1 MSDRVQFRRDTKARW
16 SEVNP
21 ILMEGEMGLEI
32 DTNNI
37 KMGDGVHAWNEL
49 EYGVGIENITSEV
62 GDSENLAASQKLVT
76 YKFNDLSI
84 LSDNGNWQLIKPNQ
98 NLVGHLYEY
107 GYVLENGDIF
117 SEIENHSNH
126 VLSSLIPIKA
136 GITYEL
142 NSTATDGARPGVFL
156 DYKGNVISVIAKGT
170 TSIIAPN
177 NAEYLIACT
186 ALVDKDTFYVR
197 PTEGYVLDERSAH
210 YIPLLKN
217 VENNTAKLKT
227 VDVKSEIGF
236 SSIDL
241 LADDTEQ
248 YINQYGELIQGGG
261 FRISK
266 NEIILNP
273 GYTIYLYARGYKQEI
288 SMISKEKGDDN
299 KYNPLSVSIDSE
311 FHIYE
316 FTNYENI
323 PIKIV
328 LSFIS
333 TDDVIAYISG
343 SDYNDIGNLS
353 FARTRNTLYRP
364 HPAVSKLTTQKARG
378 IKYLEVYYEPIADE
392 TRKLILAYV
401 GYYKPNGNVFFQ
413 FKKDENQ
420 LHTSAS
426 FCIDL
431 MYGVDAPPTG
441 TQLIVLNEPVA
452 GCFLKA
458 IVDFDVIE
466 EYTGIFL
473 DINAFPYDDISKN
486 NPDYI
491 SRIINVETADYVST
505 QTDGAYIANYGAV
518 VSGGSAMYSKPF
530 LLKSKET
537 ISVYAK
543 SYNKSVS
550 IINEVLEEDKSYKT
564 LVIGVDSKPRRYVYT
579 NNTGHDIYIAIS
591 SLSDV
596 DVKVIAILNKNEII
610 DAKLKTVDVKSEIGL
625 SSSIDLLADDTEQ
638 YINQYGE
645 LIQGGGFRISKN
657 EIILNPGYTIYL
669 YARGYKQEISMIS
682 KEKGDDNKYNP
693 LSVSIDSEFHIY
705 EFTNYENIPIKIV
718 LSFISTDD
726 VIAYISGSD
735 YNDIGNLSF
744 ARTRNTL
751 YRPHPAVSKLTT
763 QKARGIKYLEVYYE
777 PIADETRKLILAY
790 VGYYKPNG
798 NVFFQFK
805 KDENQLHTSA
815 SFCIDLMYGVD
826 APPTGT
832 QLIVLNEPVAGCFLK
847 AIVDFDVIEEYTGI
861 FLDIN
866 AFPYDDISKN
876 NPDYISRIIN
886 VETADYVSTQTDGAY
901 IANYGAVVSGGSA
914 MYSKPFLLKSKETI
928 SVYAKSYNKSVSI
941 INEVLEEDKSY
952 KTLVIGVDS
961 KPRRYVYTNNTGHDI
976 YIAISSLSDVDVKV
990 IAILNRNEIIDAK
1003 LNNTTE
1009 LNKTTELDFNF
1020 MQSLKPLEQVLD
1032 TPRFAGLIHQWA
1044 FIGDSLNSGEVY
1056 INNSTGRHAIDA
1068 YEWSWGQAI
1077 CRLCGTQGTNF
1088 SRGGLKASDWWEA
1101 YVNKADK
1108 EAGYHTGGTHEKFTD
1123 RKFNAYTISL
1133 GTNECNQSYNIGSA
1147 DDVDLSDYN
1156 NNRESF
1162 YGYYCKIIQY
1172 IREINPSAKIFLI
1185 TIPALYH
1192 DKGES
1197 YGVNKAVRTIANMFD
1212 NCFLVD
1218 LYKYLPKN
1226 SEIESKY
1233 IFWGHLT
1240 AAGYQWMGYVM
1251 ANLLSYIIENNL
1263 ASFKNVPYIGTQ
1275 YDDGNLT

>member
-1 MSDRVQFRRDTKARW
+1 MAYENLKNAIKQVIKQNGNQEITGNLLQSTLLNVVNIIGADYKFLGFASPSTVPPTSEEGKLFYFASKAGRY
-16 SEVNP
+16 VNFP
-21 ILMEGEMGLEI
+21 TSAE
-32 DTNNI
+32 T
-37 KMGDGVHAWNEL
+37 
-49 EYGVGIENITSEV
+49 NITIGEGLYIFTKENNYWEAYTLIDIAQKF
-62 GDSENLAASQKLVT
+62 GDSTDKVISQKAVSD
-76 YKFNDLSI
+76 KINDLSI
-84 LSDNGNWQLIKPNQ
+84 LSDNGNWQLIRPGQ
-98 NLVGHLYEY
+98 NLAGHLYEY
-107 GYVLENGDIF
+107 GYVLENGHIF

-142 NSTATDGARPGVFL
+142 NSTASEGARPGVFL
-156 DYKGNVISVIAKGT
+156 DYKGGVISVIDKGT

-186 ALVDKDTFYVR
+186 SLANKDTFYVR
-197 PTEGYVLDERSAH
+197 PTEGYTLDERSAH

-227 VDVKSEIGF
+227 VDAKSEIGL

-248 YINQYGELIQGGG
+248 YIDLNGNLIQGGG

-266 NEIILNP
+266 NEIVLNP
-273 GYTIYLYARGYKQEI
+273 RCTIYFYARGYKQAV

-299 KYNPLSVSIDSE
+299 KYNPLSISIDSE

-333 TDDVIAYISG
+333 TDDVIACISG

-353 FARTRNTLYRP
+353 FASTRNIPYRLN
-364 HPAVSKLTTQKARG
+364 PAKSRLTTQKARG
-378 IKYLEVYYEPIADE
+378 VKYIEVYYEPIADE

-401 GYYKPNGNVFFQ
+401 GYYKANGNVFFQ
-413 FKKDENQ
+413 FKKDENE
-420 LHTSAS
+420 LYAPS

-431 MYGVDAPPTG
+431 MYRVDAPPTG
-441 TQLIVLNEPVA
+441 TQLIVLNEPGA

-458 IVDFDVIE
+458 IIDFDVIE
-466 EYTGIFL
+466 EYTGVYL
-473 DINAFPYDDISKN
+473 NLNAFPYEDVSKN

-505 QTDGAYIANYGAV
+505 QTDGAYINTNGIV
-518 VSGGSAMYSKPF
+518 TSGGGAMYSKPF

-543 SYNKSVS
+543 SYNTAVG

-564 LVIGVDSKPRRYVYT
+564 LVPGVDSTLRRYVYT

-591 SLSDV
+591 SLRNV
-596 DVKVIAILNKNEII
+596 DI
-610 DAKLKTVDVKSEIGL
+610 
-625 SSSIDLLADDTEQ
+625 
-638 YINQYGE
+638 
-645 LIQGGGFRISKN
+645 
-657 EIILNPGYTIYL
+657 
-669 YARGYKQEISMIS
+669 
-682 KEKGDDNKYNP
+682 
-693 LSVSIDSEFHIY
+693 
-705 EFTNYENIPIKIV
+705 
-718 LSFISTDD
+718 
-726 VIAYISGSD
+726 
-735 YNDIGNLSF
+735 
-744 ARTRNTL
+744 
-751 YRPHPAVSKLTT
+751 
-763 QKARGIKYLEVYYE
+763 
-777 PIADETRKLILAY
+777 
-790 VGYYKPNG
+790 
-798 NVFFQFK
+798 
-805 KDENQLHTSA
+805 
-815 SFCIDLMYGVD
+815 
-826 APPTGT
+826 
-832 QLIVLNEPVAGCFLK
+832 
-847 AIVDFDVIEEYTGI
+847 
-861 FLDIN
+861 
-866 AFPYDDISKN
+866 
-876 NPDYISRIIN
+876 
-886 VETADYVSTQTDGAY
+886 
-901 IANYGAVVSGGSA
+901 
-914 MYSKPFLLKSKETI
+914 
-928 SVYAKSYNKSVSI
+928 
-941 INEVLEEDKSY
+941 
-952 KTLVIGVDS
+952 
-961 KPRRYVYTNNTGHDI
+961 
-976 YIAISSLSDVDVKV
+976 KV
-990 IAILNRNEIIDAK
+990 IAILNRNEIIDEK
-1003 LNNTTE
+1003 LNKYNV
-1009 LNKTTELDFNF
+1009 LDFNF

-1056 INNSTGRHAIDA
+1056 INNSTGQKVIDA

-1088 SRGGLKASDWWEA
+1088 SRGGLMASTWWEA

-1123 RKFNAYTISL
+1123 RKFNAYTICL
-1133 GTNECNQSYNIGSA
+1133 GTNECNQSYNIGSI

-1192 DKGES
+1192 SKGES
-1197 YGVNKAVRTIANMFD
+1197 YGVNTAIRTIANMFD

-1233 IFWGHLT
+1233 TFWGHLT

-1251 ANLLSYIIENNL
+1251 ANLFSYIIENNL
-1263 ASFKNVPYIGTQ
+1263 ASFKNVPFIGTQ